1 MKYFI
6 TFGAGAEHYTEAVN
20 RLINQATSLELFDKI
35 IGYNDSYLRNDIE
48 FWNQHS
54 TFIENNGRGYGY
66 WLWKSYIIKKTMES
80 MKDGDVLLYLDCGC
94 ELDIRKKEQI
104 AHFLELV
111 KNEYIIGAE
120 SGQIEKKYNKM
131 DLIIKLNTLDEKYF
145 DTIQHQAGAILFFVC
160 DKTRNFVN
168 EWYELGCDYHNIDDT
183 PSIEPN
189 FDCFIDHRHDQSV
202 FSLLTKK
209 YNLFSD
215 KYSLF
220 DCVEYIRNKSGHSW
234 LS

>member
-6 TFGAGAEHYTEAVN
+6 TFGAGIYRYADAVN
-20 RLINQATSLELFDKI
+20 RLVNQATNLELFDKI

-54 TFIENNGRGYGY
+54 TFIENNRRGYGY

-104 AHFLELV
+104 AHFLEVV

-145 DTIQHQAGAILFFVC
+145 DTIQHQAGAILFLFVI
-160 DKTRNFVN
+160 KR
-168 EWYELGCDYHNIDDT
+168 EIL
-183 PSIEPN
+183 
-189 FDCFIDHRHDQSV
+189 
-202 FSLLTKK
+202 
-209 YNLFSD
+209 
-215 KYSLF
+215 
-220 DCVEYIRNKSGHSW
+220 
-234 LS
+234 